1 MISTLNSSKI
11 CTAQKRQLRKALPI
25 MAKAA
30 NTPELQSA
38 FTAHLKERE
47 EQLVR
52 LNQIAEKLG
61 KSLKGHTCAAIKALI
76 AEGRLSRSFG
86 FRQCHH
92 EFVRS
97 PPCESACEFKTVSRA
112 GFVSFT

>member
-11 CTAQKRQLRKALPI
+11 CTAQKRQLTKALPI

-47 EQLVR
+47 EQLV
-52 LNQIAEKLG
+52 
-61 KSLKGHTCAAIKALI
+61 
-76 AEGRLSRSFG
+76 
-86 FRQCHH
+86 
-92 EFVRS
+92 
-97 PPCESACEFKTVSRA
+97 PESDC
-112 GFVSFT
+112 